1 MTEAPNTESPA
12 KEATAV
18 VQRVHHD
25 QRLAFENGEAISVF
39 TKRVPIE
46 AVDFYPEQQPT

>member
-1 MTEAPNTESPA
+1 MTDCPNTGAPA

-18 VQRVHHD
+18 VQRVHYD

-46 AVDFYPEQQPT
+46 AVDFYPEQQTK